1 MVELRVGKILGLLCF
16 LANVAWGVSCKT
28 NPNYHWDAV
37 LDVASDFA
45 KKFKDNDQS
54 TWGVQYVLEKS
65 QAVVGGITYC
75 GAVVRGYQA
84 GKIINYNPSHG
95 GPTAGLDLS
104 FMCFGFSRGT
114 KWYKGSCLM
123 LNNES
128 PLSIIDMEFK
138 KDAVLLHLRE
148 DYRACA
154 DEADRIGRDN
164 GINRA
169 HFTFK
174 PFHGRYVLTK
184 LDVKNNDE
192 PIDPVY
198 RQKRDHMKIFM
209 STMEENILE
218 DLVMRC
224 EDKGYCKE
232 D

>member
-1 MVELRVGKILGLLCF
+1 M
-16 LANVAWGVSCKT
+16 
-28 NPNYHWDAV
+28 

-45 KKFKDNDQS
+45 KKFKDDDQS

-75 GAVVRGYQA
+75 GAVVRGYRS
-84 GKIINYNPSHG
+84 GIINNNG
-95 GPTAGLDLS
+95 DRGTTAGLDLS

-148 DYRACA
+148 DYQACA

-198 RQKRDHMKIFM
+198 RQKRDNMKIFM
-209 STMEENILE
+209 NTMEENILE